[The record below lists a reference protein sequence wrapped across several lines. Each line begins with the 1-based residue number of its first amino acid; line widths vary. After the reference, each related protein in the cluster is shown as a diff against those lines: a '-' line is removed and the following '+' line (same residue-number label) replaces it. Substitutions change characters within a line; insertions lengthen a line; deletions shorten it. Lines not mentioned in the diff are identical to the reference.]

1 MPRDP
6 VLVALAS
13 PDGGRRATALAEL
26 ARTPAAI
33 LPATV
38 PAVVACLAIPDK
50 RVQRLAADL
59 LRDVGSELRPAVIAG
74 LRAAIASGDPDWRFG
89 AAWALGRLGVVDLAM
104 LPPLF
109 EALGGLDGDR
119 RWAAA
124 ELITTC
130 ARVDADRVVAA
141 LLAAVGDAVAER
153 RKMALYVLRDVAP
166 GRPEVR
172 DATTRAL
179 ADPAVGVRFAAL
191 AALVRLEPLP
201 ADACDLV
208 LTCARTDPDAGLR
221 RAALTALG
229 EIGRG
234 LDAVEREVVAAESS
248 DDPATRRAAAIARRR
263 LAT

>member
-1 MPRDP
+1 M
-6 VLVALAS
+6 LVALAS
-13 PDGGRRATALAEL
+13 PDGGDRAAALVEL
-26 ARTPAAI
+26 ARTRAPLSRAG
-33 LPATV
+33 V
-38 PAVVACLAIPDK
+38 SAVVTCLAIPDK

-59 LRDVGSELRPAVIAG
+59 LRDVAVELRPDVIAE
-74 LRAAIASGDPDWRFG
+74 LRAALASEDRERGFG

-109 EALGGLDGDR
+109 EALGGRDGDR

-130 ARVDADRVVAA
+130 ARVAADQVVAA
-141 LLAAVGDAVAER
+141 LLDAVGGDVAER

-166 GRPEVR
+166 GRPDVR
-172 DATTRAL
+172 HATTRAL

-201 ADACDLV
+201 ADACQLV
-208 LTCARTDPDAGLR
+208 LTRARTDPDAGLR

-234 LDAVEREVVAAESS
+234 VDAVEREVVAAESS

>member
-1 MPRDP
+1 M
-6 VLVALAS
+6 LVALAS
-13 PDGGRRATALAEL
+13 SDGGRRAAALVEL
-26 ARTPAAI
+26 ARTRAP
-33 LPATV
+33 LSRTV
-38 PAVVACLAIPDK
+38 VSAVIACLAIPDK

-59 LRDVGSELRPAVIAG
+59 LRDVAAELRPDVIAG
-74 LRAAIASGDPDWRFG
+74 LRAAIVSDDPDGRFG
-89 AAWALGRLGVVDLAM
+89 AAQALGRLGVVDLAM

-141 LLAAVGDAVAER
+141 LLAAVGDDVAER

-172 DATTRAL
+172 DATARAL
-179 ADPAVGVRFAAL
+179 VDPAVGVRFAAL

-208 LTCARTDPDAGLR
+208 LARVRTDPDAGLR

-234 LDAVEREVVAAESS
+234 VAAVEREVVAAESS